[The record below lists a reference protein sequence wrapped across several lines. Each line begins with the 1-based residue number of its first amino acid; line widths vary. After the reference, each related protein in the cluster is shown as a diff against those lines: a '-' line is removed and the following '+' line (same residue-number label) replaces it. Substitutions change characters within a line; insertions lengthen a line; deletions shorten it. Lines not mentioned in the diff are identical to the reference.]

1 MRKDAIYFGETGR
14 AVKEKEL
21 CKIIIMQL
29 SKGDKKIVSNMVDY
43 HMEEIRNISRSL
55 INRLGGTIIGA
66 RTLNNYFYETV
77 SDLGYSTSVL
87 CSGNMTDTVSYRRAM

>member
-1 MRKDAIYFGETGR
+1 MNQMREDAIYFGVKER
-14 AVKEKEL
+14 AVKENEL
-21 CKIIIMQL
+21 CRIIIMQL
-29 SKGDKKIVSNMVDY
+29 SKGNQELVSNMLDY

-77 SDLGYSTSVL
+77 SSLGYSTSLL
-87 CSGNMTDTVSYRRAM
+87 CSGNVTRRAL